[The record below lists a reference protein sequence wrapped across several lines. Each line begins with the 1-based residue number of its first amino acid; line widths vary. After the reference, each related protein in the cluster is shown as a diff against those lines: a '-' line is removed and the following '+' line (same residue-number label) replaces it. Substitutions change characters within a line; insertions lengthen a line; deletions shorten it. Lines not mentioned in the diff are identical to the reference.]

1 LNWERARAWLEDHFP
16 EVADFGT
23 DDEEEATMSDTP
35 DPARY
40 MRYARAVTRDAGAI
54 LTGTADAVLAVAD
67 EEQADLRAEV
77 ARLRVACT
85 EFEDAYVGEHE
96 DRVKAEE
103 ELERV
108 REQQSDLEQTK
119 RGAREL
125 GRILDR
131 TLRDALDA
139 SGRHDAIDEDGDGDW
154 AVVWETLAALRPR
167 AEAAEAKVRAV
178 EVLADEWWN
187 KAEHGEDERYGRII
201 ARTLRGC
208 ADSLHEV
215 LGGCCTACKG
225 EGYGYGGE
233 PCWDCRGTGHPHP
246 RSDENTEERE
256 NGPAVVT
263 PPAEPCPYETR
274 YALHSNGMKCCDEDG
289 A

>member
-1 LNWERARAWLEDHFP
+1 MSEI
-16 EVADFGT
+16 
-23 DDEEEATMSDTP
+23 DD
-35 DPARY
+35 
-40 MRYARAVTRDAGAI
+40 
-54 LTGTADAVLAVAD
+54 L
-67 EEQADLRAEV
+67 QAEV

-96 DRVKAEE
+96 DRVAAEAEVERLRALLATPGIEDLQNAATERKAR
-103 ELERV
+103 L
-108 REQQSDLEQTK
+108 
-119 RGAREL
+119 
-125 GRILDR
+125 
-131 TLRDALDA
+131 
-139 SGRHDAIDEDGDGDW
+139 
-154 AVVWETLAALRPR
+154 
-167 AEAAEAKVRAV
+167 AAEAKVRAV
-178 EVLADEWWN
+178 EALANEWWN
-187 KAEHGEDERYGRII
+187 EAEHGEDERYGRIVG
-201 ARTLRGC
+201 RTLRGC

-256 NGPAVVT
+256 NGPAEVT
-263 PPAEPCPYETR
+263 PPAEPTVEDYVRATAQTLGGDPDEVVADWQARLAAIRDRATPPPEPCPYETR